1 MLSALRSLPSL
12 RRLATALVLARL
24 AVPGLVAA
32 QADGWLEQDGQA
44 IAIVYPAGAEPFRDY
59 FAERADAIYGQ
70 LSSAFADALELP
82 VTLRLYRDDAAFLAA
97 NPLFVEVGGVLA
109 QARRGRR
116 EVAISLP
123 RALGASDPP
132 APIPGQLE
140 PRLDNALRLEL
151 AYLFVA
157 HASADRL
164 PAGFQ
169 SGLAQYLLQPS
180 EATASGVARLRD
192 ARDAAALHDWSAL
205 NAAGAEYLDPALAQP
220 ESLAIVHFL
229 VERQGFAR
237 LLEFVRA
244 NASAA
249 GWREALEDSYGMPP
263 SQLAAEWE
271 AWLPRYLDGGWRQHA
286 LYSAD
291 LGSAEDLMRRGD
303 FAAAAMQLSSTV
315 SLLESID
322 PVAAEAARERLS
334 DAEAGLAA
342 RRRAG
347 EAAAALQAGRY
358 AEAAEDGEAAL
369 EGLTRLGDEPG
380 SAYAT
385 ALLERARM
393 GVAAEA
399 DLDRARRLPAWRVA
413 EARQAGHRAMQG
425 FAKIGNTA
433 AAGRARDRVVEL
445 DRRQAPL
452 GWALTLVGLA
462 LIARS
467 LRRRL
472 ATGAAA

>member
-1 MLSALRSLPSL
+1 
-12 RRLATALVLARL
+12 
-24 AVPGLVAA
+24 
-32 QADGWLEQDGQA
+32 
-44 IAIVYPAGAEPFRDY
+44 
-59 FAERADAIYGQ
+59 
-70 LSSAFADALELP
+70 
-82 VTLRLYRDDAAFLAA
+82 
-97 NPLFVEVGGVLA
+97 
-109 QARRGRR
+109 
-116 EVAISLP
+116 
-123 RALGASDPP
+123 
-132 APIPGQLE
+132 
-140 PRLDNALRLEL
+140 
-151 AYLFVA
+151 
-157 HASADRL
+157 
-164 PAGFQ
+164 
-169 SGLAQYLLQPS
+169 
-180 EATASGVARLRD
+180 
-192 ARDAAALHDWSAL
+192 
-205 NAAGAEYLDPALAQP
+205 
-220 ESLAIVHFL
+220 
-229 VERQGFAR
+229 
-237 LLEFVRA
+237 
-244 NASAA
+244 
-249 GWREALEDSYGMPP
+249 LEDSYGMPP